1 MSGVPDAKNQLR
13 RSVVRLQ
20 VIDDSVNFSCGSCTA
35 CCNQPWRTL
44 VEKDKVPA
52 IEAHDFSAYPQLAG
66 KTFYYDGKQVP
77 AGYLELAKGEGN
89 KCLFLDSDGLCI
101 IHKELGEPAKP
112 HMCRQ
117 FPLIPSRTPTD
128 DRVSANYGCPAVQQR
143 SGTPLTEQAGEIQN
157 LIKLSTT
164 PVDPEATVKLAGPI
178 EVSMAESDALHERAM
193 RIFALGHEGDLWQR
207 FGELL
212 ATLMWVGKHKQ
223 EANGDDAAAMIEMLR
238 EDQPLPDM
246 PEVPPIHAFDK
257 VPDIPTS
264 AKMLFTATLYPDT
277 VPSGSME
284 SMGFGQRL
292 MLIPRLMSLATQN
305 GAYASRLLAC
315 NISVRDVM
323 RHDVGER
330 LEDEST
336 ALLLRYFRSR
346 FWQRTALSKNLSLVA
361 GMHQHILD
369 FNAVLFF
376 ARAQAHRESANSLTS
391 RMIRHA
397 LQVVEFHLANQYRLY
412 HTTLKKWLVGQLN
425 NPQAALASLR
435 MMALKKDGVVAT
447 LGSV

>member
-1 MSGVPDAKNQLR
+1 M
-13 RSVVRLQ
+13 RLQ

-44 VEKDKVPA
+44 VEKEKVPA

-66 KTFYYDGKQVP
+66 KTFYYESKRVP
-77 AGYLELAKGEGN
+77 PGYFELAKGEGN
-89 KCLFLDSDGLCI
+89 KCLFLDTDGLCI

-117 FPLIPSRTPTD
+117 FPLIPSHTPTD
-128 DRVSANYGCPAVQQR
+128 DRVSANYGCPAIQQR
-143 SGTPLTEQAGEIQN
+143 SGTPITEQADEIKN
-157 LIKLSTT
+157 LVKLSAV
-164 PVDPEATVKLAGPI
+164 PADPEATVKLAGPI
-178 EVSMAESDALHERAM
+178 EVSMAESDALYERAM
-193 RIFALGHEGDLWQR
+193 RIFAPDHEGDLWQR
-207 FGELL
+207 FAELL
-212 ATLMWVGKHKQ
+212 ATLMWVGKNKQ
-223 EANGDDAAAMIEMLR
+223 SADGGDTPAIVDMLCA
-238 EDQPLPDM
+238 DSPLPDM
-246 PEVPPIHAFDK
+246 PEIPPIRAFNR

-284 SMGFGQRL
+284 SMGFSQRL
-292 MLIPRLMSLATQN
+292 LLIPRLMSLATQN
-305 GAYASRLLAC
+305 GAYASRLLEC

-330 LEDEST
+330 LEDDSS

-376 ARAQAHRESANSLTS
+376 ARASAHREGTDHLTS
-391 RMIRHA
+391 PMIRKA

-412 HTTLKKWLVGQLN
+412 HMTLKKWLVGQLN
-425 NPQAALASLR
+425 SPQAALASLR
-435 MMALKKDGVVAT
+435 MMALKKDAVAEIPGV
-447 LGSV
+447 

>member
-1 MSGVPDAKNQLR
+1 M
-13 RSVVRLQ
+13 
-20 VIDDSVNFSCGSCTA
+20 
-35 CCNQPWRTL
+35 
-44 VEKDKVPA
+44 PA

-66 KTFYYDGKQVP
+66 KTYYSDGKQVP
-77 AGYLELAKGEGN
+77 PGYFELAKGEGN
-89 KCLFLDSDGLCI
+89 KCLFLDTDGLCI

-117 FPLIPSRTPTD
+117 FPLIPSHTSTD

-143 SGTPLTEQAGEIQN
+143 SGTPIIEQADEIKR
-157 LIKLSTT
+157 LVKLSTT
-164 PVDPEATVKLAGPI
+164 PVDSEAIVKLAGPI

-193 RIFALGHEGDLWQR
+193 RIFAPDHEGDLWQR
-207 FGELL
+207 FAKLL
-212 ATLMWVGKHKQ
+212 ATLMWIGKNKQ
-223 EANGDDAAAMIEMLR
+223 SADGDDATAIIDMLR
-238 EDQPLPDM
+238 ADQPLPDM
-246 PEVPPIHAFDK
+246 PDIPPICAFDK

-277 VPSGSME
+277 VPNGSME

-292 MLIPRLMSLATQN
+292 LLIPRLMSLATQN
-305 GAYASRLLAC
+305 GAYASRLLEC

-323 RHDVGER
+323 RHDVGDR
-330 LEDEST
+330 LEDDST

-376 ARAQAHRESANSLTS
+376 ARAAAHRENANRLTS
-391 RMIRHA
+391 PMIRDA

-412 HTTLKKWLVGQLN
+412 HMTLKKWLVGQLN

-435 MMALKKDGVVAT
+435 MMALKKDVVAAIP
-447 LGSV
+447 GA

>member
-1 MSGVPDAKNQLR
+1 M
-13 RSVVRLQ
+13 RLQ

-66 KTFYYDGKQVP
+66 KTFYYESKQVP
-77 AGYLELAKGEGN
+77 PGYFELAKGEGN
-89 KCLFLDSDGLCI
+89 KCLFLDTDGLCI

-117 FPLIPSRTPTD
+117 FPLIPSHTPTD
-128 DRVSANYGCPAVQQR
+128 DRVSANYGCPAIQQR
-143 SGTPLTEQAGEIQN
+143 SGTPITEQADEIKN
-157 LIKLSTT
+157 LVKLSAV
-164 PVDPEATVKLAGPI
+164 PADPQATVKLAGPI
-178 EVSMAESDALHERAM
+178 EVSMAESDALYERAM
-193 RIFALGHEGDLWQR
+193 RIFAPDHEGDLWQR
-207 FGELL
+207 FAELL
-212 ATLMWVGKHKQ
+212 ATLMWVGKNKQ
-223 EANGDDAAAMIEMLR
+223 SADGGDTPAIVDMLCA
-238 EDQPLPDM
+238 DSPLPDM
-246 PEVPPIHAFDK
+246 PEIPPIRAFNR

-284 SMGFGQRL
+284 SMGFSQRL
-292 MLIPRLMSLATQN
+292 LLIPRLMSLATQN
-305 GAYASRLLAC
+305 GAYASRLLEC

-330 LEDEST
+330 LEDDST

-376 ARAQAHRESANSLTS
+376 ARAIAHREGANRLASS
-391 RMIRHA
+391 MIREA

-412 HTTLKKWLVGQLN
+412 HMTLKKWLVGQLN
-425 NPQAALASLR
+425 SPQAALASLR
-435 MMALKKDGVVAT
+435 MMALKKEAVAAIPGT
-447 LGSV
+447 

>member
-1 MSGVPDAKNQLR
+1 M
-13 RSVVRLQ
+13 RLQ

-66 KTFYYDGKQVP
+66 KTFYYESKQVP
-77 AGYLELAKGEGN
+77 PGYFELAKGEGN
-89 KCLFLDSDGLCI
+89 KCLFLDTDGLCI

-117 FPLIPSRTPTD
+117 FPLIPSHTPTD
-128 DRVSANYGCPAVQQR
+128 DRVSANYGCPAIQQR
-143 SGTPLTEQAGEIQN
+143 SGTPITEQADEIKN
-157 LIKLSTT
+157 LVKLSAV
-164 PVDPEATVKLAGPI
+164 PADPQATVKLAGPI
-178 EVSMAESDALHERAM
+178 EVSMAESDALYERAM
-193 RIFALGHEGDLWQR
+193 RIFAPDHEGDLWQR
-207 FGELL
+207 FAELL
-212 ATLMWVGKHKQ
+212 ATLMWVGKNKQ
-223 EANGDDAAAMIEMLR
+223 SADGGDTPAIVDMLCA
-238 EDQPLPDM
+238 DSPLPDM
-246 PEVPPIHAFDK
+246 PEIPPIRAFNR

-264 AKMLFTATLYPDT
+264 AKMLFTAALYPDT

-284 SMGFGQRL
+284 SMGFRQRL
-292 MLIPRLMSLATQN
+292 LLIPRLMSLATQN
-305 GAYASRLLAC
+305 GAYASRLLEC

-330 LEDEST
+330 LEDDST

-376 ARAQAHRESANSLTS
+376 ARAIAHREGANRLASS
-391 RMIRHA
+391 MIREA

-412 HTTLKKWLVGQLN
+412 HMTLKKWLVGQLN
-425 NPQAALASLR
+425 SPQAALASLR
-435 MMALKKDGVVAT
+435 MMALKKEAVAQIPGV
-447 LGSV
+447 